1 MVPSNIVVVTG
12 MLVLDLG
19 LGLIGQQGLGLV
31 SLGFGEC

>member
-1 MVPSNIVVVTG
+1 MMMMIVTG
-12 MLVLDLG
+12 MLVLG